1 MISWQGVCIILIIIT
16 NISYMGFLFHS
27 HCLICPF
34 TKHVH
39 LWPQHINDDSFQI
52 YLAIFI
58 ITSIMGMCVISY
70 NCESI
75 FHFSHNFRDFFAIT
89 YNLTSISLITHNFKD
104 IFIIIHNFR
113 GFFAIIHYFGFFF
126 QLLIIEG
133 LLVHLHII

>member
-1 MISWQGVCIILIIIT
+1 METIMISWQGVCIILIIIT
-16 NISYMGFLFHS
+16 NISYMSFLFHS
-27 HCLICPF
+27 HCV
-34 TKHVH
+34 TKLVH
-39 LWPQHINDDSFQI
+39 LWPQHINDDSFQT

-104 IFIIIHNFR
+104 IFVIIHNFR
-113 GFFAIIHYFGFFF
+113 GFFTIIHYFGLFSNCS
-126 QLLIIEG
+126 
-133 LLVHLHII
+133 